1 MGKYKAGDAAPAF
14 EATDI
19 RDRGISLENYRGRK
33 VMLSFYRY
41 ASCPLCNLRIS
52 ELLEKQASWKADGLD
67 LIAVF
72 QSPKESIDHY
82 AGKQGIPF
90 PVIADPRRKL
100 YDMYGVHAD
109 LLKFAASA
117 LHPEKLLQAAKKGFL
132 PGKVENKVAMIP
144 ADFLIDE
151 SGKIF
156 LAYYGKD
163 ASDHLDASVIES
175 FIRR

>member
-1 MGKYKAGDAAPAF
+1 MGKCKAGDTAPAF
-14 EATDI
+14 QVKDI
-19 RDRGISLENYRGRK
+19 QNREINLENYRGRK
-33 VMLSFYRY
+33 VLLSFYRY

-52 ELLEKQASWKADGLD
+52 ELLGKQAAWKAGGLD

-72 QSPKESIDHY
+72 QSPESSIDRY
-82 AGKQGIPF
+82 VGKQGIPF
-90 PVIADPRRKL
+90 PVIADPGRKL
-100 YDMYGVHAD
+100 YDQYGVHAD

-117 LHPEKLLQAAKKGFL
+117 LHPEKLLQAAKKGFF

-175 FIRR
+175 FIHR